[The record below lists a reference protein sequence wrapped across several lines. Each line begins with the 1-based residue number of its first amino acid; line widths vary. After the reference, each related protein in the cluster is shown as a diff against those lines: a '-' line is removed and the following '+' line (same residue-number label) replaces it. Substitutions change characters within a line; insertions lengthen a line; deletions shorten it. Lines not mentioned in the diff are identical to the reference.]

1 VSLGTDARRH
11 LRAQRH
17 GVLATISRAIE
28 GWPFGSVVPYALD
41 SQARPVILTS
51 RLAEH
56 TKNFTADPRVSL
68 LVQEPGADVQAEAR
82 VTLLGKIVPIER
94 EGPEQASYLR
104 YFPQAAEYLQL
115 DFDFYHLEPVTLRVV
130 AGFGKIHWVSREAY
144 APPENTLAECEAD
157 ILAHM
162 NADHAHSL
170 RDYCRHFHGRD
181 ANEVEMIGIDCDGFD
196 VRVGGALLRFAF
208 ERIVTNAQE
217 ARAALIE
224 MAKKARG
231 A

>member
-1 VSLGTDARRH
+1 MSLGTDARRH

-17 GVLATISRAIE
+17 GVLATLSRAVE

-41 SQARPVILTS
+41 AQARPVILTS

-68 LVQEPGADVQAEAR
+68 LAHEPGADVQAEAR
-82 VTLLGKIVPIER
+82 VTLLAKVVPVAQ
-94 EGPEQASYLR
+94 EGPAQTRYLR
-104 YFPQAAEYLQL
+104 YFPQAEDYLQL
-115 DFDFYHLEPVTLRVV
+115 DFDFYRLEPVTLRVV

-157 ILAHM
+157 ILTHM
-162 NADHAHSL
+162 NADHAHNL
-170 RDYCRHFHGRD
+170 RDYCHFFHNCD
-181 ANEVEMIGIDCDGFD
+181 AARVEMVGIDCDGFD
-196 VRVGGALLRFAF
+196 VRADDALLRFAF
-208 ERIVTNAQE
+208 QHPVTTTQE
-217 ARAALIE
+217 ARAALVE
-224 MAKKARG
+224 MGNKARG

>member
-1 VSLGTDARRH
+1 MSLGTDARRH

-17 GVLATISRAIE
+17 GVLATLSRATE

-41 SQARPVILTS
+41 AQAWPVILTS

-82 VTLLGKIVPIER
+82 VTLLAKVVPVER
-94 EGPEQASYLR
+94 DGPAQVRYLR
-104 YFPQAAEYLQL
+104 YFPQAREYLQL
-115 DFDFYHLEPVTLRVV
+115 DFDFYRLEPVTLRIV

-144 APPENTLAECEAD
+144 APPENALTECEAD

-162 NADHAHSL
+162 NADHVQNL
-170 RDYCRHFHGRD
+170 RDYCRSLHGRD
-181 ANEVEMIGIDCDGFD
+181 AVDLVMIGIDCDGFD
-196 VRVGGALLRFAF
+196 VRADGVLLRFAF

-217 ARAALIE
+217 ARVALVE